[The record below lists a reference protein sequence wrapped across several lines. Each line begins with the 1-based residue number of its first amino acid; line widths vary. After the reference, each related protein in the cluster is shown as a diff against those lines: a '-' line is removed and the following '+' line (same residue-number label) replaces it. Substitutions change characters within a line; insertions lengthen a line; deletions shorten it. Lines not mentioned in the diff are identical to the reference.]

1 MLNRLLV
8 FVGLSLAALA
18 GLSGLAHAQQAASGE
33 ALVILGGSTHTLQVF
48 ECRRDYPSP
57 TEPDRTISLA
67 LSAAPA
73 GTPDDLLEPLRNN
86 DDGGGGDVLA
96 AMEAVLARGAVL
108 SLAHHADGGDVVTFF
123 PSQDM
128 ENTVAILSEDGFLEM
143 TDEGISGTTA
153 ASTMDGAPLG
163 DFVLSAACP

>member
-8 FVGLSLAALA
+8 SVGLSLAAPV
-18 GLSGLAHAQQAASGE
+18 GLSGSAHAQQAASGE

-57 TEPDRTISLA
+57 IEPDRTISLA

-86 DDGGGGDVLA
+86 GDSGGGDVLA

-128 ENTVAILSEDGFLEM
+128 NNAVAILSEDGFLEM
-143 TDEGISGTTA
+143 TDGGISGTTA

-163 DFVLSAACP
+163 DFVLSAVCP

>member
-1 MLNRLLV
+1 MLNRLLIS
-8 FVGLSLAALA
+8 VGLLLAAMV
-18 GLSGLAHAQQAASGE
+18 GPTHAQQAGSGE
-33 ALVILGGSTHTLQVF
+33 AIIILGGSTHSLQVF

-57 TEPDRTISLA
+57 IEPDRTISLS

-73 GTPDDLLEPLRNN
+73 GTPDDLLEQLRNN
-86 DDGGGGDVLA
+86 GDGGDGDVLA

-123 PSQDM
+123 PSHDM
-128 ENTVAILSEDGFLEM
+128 ENVVAILSEGGFLEM
-143 TDEGISGTTA
+143 TDGGISGTTV

>member
-8 FVGLSLAALA
+8 SVGLSFAAMV
-18 GLSGLAHAQQAASGE
+18 GPAHAQQAGSGE
-33 ALVILGGSTHTLQVF
+33 AIIILGGSTHTLQVF

-57 TEPDRTISLA
+57 IEPDRTISLA

-73 GTPDDLLEPLRNN
+73 GTPDDLLEQLRNN
-86 DDGGGGDVLA
+86 GDSGGGDVLA

-128 ENTVAILSEDGFLEM
+128 ENAVAILSEDGFLEM
-143 TDEGISGTTA
+143 TDGGISGTTA
-153 ASTMDGAPLG
+153 ASTMDGGPLG

>member
-8 FVGLSLAALA
+8 SVGLSLAAMA
-18 GLSGLAHAQQAASGE
+18 GPPSSAQAQRAGSGE
-33 ALVILGGSTHTLQVF
+33 AIVILGGSTHTLQVF

-57 TEPDRTISLA
+57 IEPDRTISLA

-73 GTPDDLLEPLRNN
+73 GTPDDLLEQLRN
-86 DDGGGGDVLA
+86 DGDGGGGNVLT
-96 AMEAVLARGAVL
+96 AMEAVLARGPVL

-128 ENTVAILSEDGFLEM
+128 ETAVAILAEDGFLEM
-143 TDEGISGTTA
+143 TDDGISGTTA
-153 ASTMDGAPLG
+153 AITMDGVPLG
-163 DFVLSAACP
+163 DFVLSADCP